1 MTAVAFD
8 GKTMAADSRRTCDK
22 IIIDDAAIKLHRVS
36 STPWSNREAI
46 VGFAGDYMAI
56 PLILGWLHGGD
67 KPPEGLEWSVLVWD
81 GETARTMSEST
92 PMPME
97 WGKGPI
103 SIGSGQDAALAALR
117 AGADAE
123 KAVAVAITMDVY
135 CGGQIHTMQLNVNE
149 QVPHSMPAAHPHG
162 PRAASTFLGDVTSA
176 DINRAMQT
184 CEYHDSWGITYCR
197 ITLFNRYV
205 VTGTSSS
212 GHNDELKR
220 KQALKDAEHQ
230 VKQLL
235 DFLLHSQHAAV
246 ETGGWQLDNGPR
258 QRGHYDLAQL
268 VANTHP
274 NHFQPV

>member
-1 MTAVAFD
+1 MTAIAFD
-8 GKTMAADSRRTCDK
+8 GKTMAADGRSTADD
-22 IIIDDAAIKLHRVS
+22 IIITDEAVKLHRIE
-36 STPWSNREAI
+36 TNRWSQRPAI
-46 VGFAGDYMAI
+46 VGLSGKATAGSAVLSWLRGEGHPDASRDWCA
-56 PLILGWLHGGD
+56 LI
-67 KPPEGLEWSVLVWD
+67 WD
-81 GETARTMSEST
+81 GETARTVTADCLT
-92 PMPME
+92 PEIWP
-97 WGKGPI
+97 GPI
-103 SIGSGQDAALAALR
+103 AIGSGKLPALAAMR

-135 CGGQIHTMQLNVNE
+135 CGGQIHTMQLDVSE
-149 QVPHSMPAAHPHG
+149 QVPHPTPATHPHG
-162 PRAASTFLGDVTSA
+162 QRTASTFFGDVTSA

-212 GHNDELKR
+212 GHNDDLKR
-220 KQALKDAEHQ
+220 KQALKDAEQQ